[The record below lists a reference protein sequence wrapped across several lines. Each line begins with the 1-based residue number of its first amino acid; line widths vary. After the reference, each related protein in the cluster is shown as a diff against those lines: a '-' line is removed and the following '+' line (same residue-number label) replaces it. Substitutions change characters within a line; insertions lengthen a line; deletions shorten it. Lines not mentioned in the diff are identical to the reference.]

1 MSTELLTVL
10 FFGSLVFFLFLGVS
24 LAWVLGGISV
34 IFLYFT
40 WGGDAFYMIASRMW
54 STMNSF
60 TLISVPLFIL
70 MAIILERSGVAL
82 SLYRMMHLWWGGV
95 RGGLAIGT
103 VFICA
108 IFGAMVGVSGAAVV
122 TMGAVALPA
131 MLARGYN
138 REMALGCINA
148 GGGFGILIPPSIV
161 MILYSM
167 LTGVSVGALFAAG
180 VMPGILLM
188 VLVSAYIA
196 IRCFINP
203 SLGPSLPKEERGSW
217 QEKIVALKGVLL
229 PIMIVALVLG
239 SILSGMA
246 TPTEAAAVGVL
257 GSIIS
262 AAVHKQLTFKLI
274 SDASI
279 KCLVLTSMI
288 MWILFSAYAFST
300 VYTSMGAQRVI
311 TDIMV
316 SIPGGEWGVVFAML
330 FIVFLLGMV
339 MDPVGIMMIT
349 LPVFVPL
356 IQANGIDPIWFGI
369 MFIIMME
376 IGYMT
381 PPFGFNLFYLKGVAP
396 KEITMLHIYKSV
408 TPYVLVIIL
417 GMALIAI
424 YPEIATWLPK
434 QVM

>member
-1 MSTELLTVL
+1 MSTEFLTIL
-10 FFGSLVFFLFLGVS
+10 FFGSLILFLFLGVS
-24 LAWVLGGISV
+24 LAWVLGGVSV

-138 REMALGCINA
+138 KEMALGCINA

-180 VMPGILLM
+180 VVPGVLLM

-196 IRCFINP
+196 IRCYLNP
-203 SLGPSLPKEERGSW
+203 SLGPSLPKEDRGTW
-217 QEKIVALKGVLL
+217 HEKIVALKGVLL

-246 TPTEAAAVGVL
+246 TPTEAAAVGVF
-257 GSIIS
+257 GSMIS

-274 SDASI
+274 SEASI

-300 VYTSMGAQRVI
+300 VYTSMGAQSVI

-316 SIPGGEWGVVFAML
+316 SIPGGDWGLVFAML

-408 TPYVLVIIL
+408 TPFVLVIVL
-417 GMALIAI
+417 GMVLIAI
-424 YPEIATWLPK
+424 YPEIATWLPE